1 MLRKVLH
8 TLLGFWFHSN
18 LKNLEFFSYSSPVL
32 YKNSNYLGLG
42 NSVARPLKERK
53 IIFNLK
59 KMGKTLVL
67 ILLAVVIK
75 SICQYYLGAQ
85 DTSLE
90 KLFYGLDYPF
100 YQGCILGGFIMIF
113 FQDNWNNMLDYLHKM
128 FTIKLDS
135 EDEDSVDETLKN
147 SRKGKDKLTD
157 SNISNKIMDKGNNPE
172 QITTKKDSLSSG
184 DEIKNQREALIDFM
198 AKHSVAAHEIDE
210 DTKSYIATM
219 LSLGKDVK
227 MFSTLE
233 IDKRNL
239 NDSIDAE
246 NLFVPLLK
254 HHGTMYSSH
263 QTSRLAWI
271 KSRAINLQP
280 ENKIKVN
287 EAITN
292 MQIAR
297 EKYLSAISKLG
308 KHENTATQAKVYYA
322 ALNEQRNSVNKELNK
337 ADDIILKDLKAS
349 PFCTIDDKYCKDL
362 VRTLKDY
369 SNAKKE
375 FNIQDSNLKKK
386 IGEVINKRS

>member
-1 MLRKVLH
+1 MLH

-18 LKNLEFFSYSSPVL
+18 LNKLEFFSYSSPVL
-32 YKNSNYLGLG
+32 YKNSNYLGLR
-42 NSVARPLKERK
+42 NNVARPLKERK

-90 KLFYGLDYPF
+90 KLFSGLDYPF

-113 FQDNWNNMLDYLHKM
+113 FQDNWNNMLDYLHKI

-135 EDEDSVDETLKN
+135 EDEDSVDDTLKN

-157 SNISNKIMDKGNNPE
+157 SNISNKTMDKGNNPE
-172 QITTKKDSLSSG
+172 QVTTKKDSLSSG
-184 DEIKNQREALIDFM
+184 DEIKNQREALIDFL
-198 AKHSVAAHEIDE
+198 AKHSIAAHEIDE

-239 NDSIDAE
+239 NDSNDAE

-254 HHGTMYSSH
+254 HHGIMYSSH

-271 KSRAINLQP
+271 KSRTINLQP
-280 ENKIKVN
+280 ENKFKVN

-297 EKYLSAISKLG
+297 EKYLSAISNIG
-308 KHENTATQAKVYYA
+308 RHENTATQAKVYYA

-386 IGEVINKRS
+386 IGEVINKRN

>member
-1 MLRKVLH
+1 
-8 TLLGFWFHSN
+8 
-18 LKNLEFFSYSSPVL
+18 
-32 YKNSNYLGLG
+32 
-42 NSVARPLKERK
+42 
-53 IIFNLK
+53 
-59 KMGKTLVL
+59 
-67 ILLAVVIK
+67 
-75 SICQYYLGAQ
+75 
-85 DTSLE
+85 
-90 KLFYGLDYPF
+90 
-100 YQGCILGGFIMIF
+100 
-113 FQDNWNNMLDYLHKM
+113 MLDYLHKI

-271 KSRAINLQP
+271 KSRVINLQP

>member
-1 MLRKVLH
+1 MLH

-18 LKNLEFFSYSSPVL
+18 LNKLEFFSYSSPVL
-32 YKNSNYLGLG
+32 YKNSNYLGLI
-42 NSVARPLKERK
+42 NNVARPLKERK

-90 KLFYGLDYPF
+90 KLFSGLDYPF

-113 FQDNWNNMLDYLHKM
+113 FQDNWNNMLDYLHKI

-157 SNISNKIMDKGNNPE
+157 SNISNKTMDKGNNPE
-172 QITTKKDSLSSG
+172 QVTTKKDSLSSG

-198 AKHSVAAHEIDE
+198 AKYSVAAHEIDE
-210 DTKSYIATM
+210 DTKNYIASM

-239 NDSIDAE
+239 NDSNDAE

-271 KSRAINLQP
+271 KSRTINLQP

-297 EKYLSAISKLG
+297 EKYLSAISNIG
-308 KHENTATQAKVYYA
+308 RHENTATQAKVYYA
-322 ALNEQRNSVNKELNK
+322 ALNEQRNSINKELNK